1 MKSFLFAFFVIAALG
16 ASGALEVSNV
26 KLRQD
31 WPWSNA
37 VKLTYE
43 LSGLAEGDLAEA
55 VVSMASDGREL
66 PFQSAGLS
74 GDIYS
79 LSANGEKTITIDPV
93 KAFGKGVEFLPKV
106 KMSVT
111 ARAATAAST
120 NVLYKI
126 FDIKNKSVTD
136 VTRGDLLNGKWGAVE
151 TDFGAIGPGYTT
163 TLDDVVIWTGVTNDV
178 AYKTTKIVLRKI
190 PAGDFK
196 GYAPGGEIPEKNNMT
211 WTFDYW
217 IGVFE
222 VTSGQRL
229 ALYNVA
235 PNTYKLQVGSSL
247 YKPKSLVPGEMLP
260 VQHVSNYFLYGHK
273 ANRNGT
279 TTGTDNTA
287 GFMNYMRRRFTVN
300 GVSAYDFELPTQVQ
314 WVRAMRAG
322 SDSYYYDGIG
332 KTKDEVTAEQY
343 NALSCNPNNGG
354 YVTNDDGSVTTNIV
368 AVGSFRPNAYGLYD
382 TLGNI
387 QELTR
392 EDKNLLSAE
401 QWAQG
406 GANIVGTIDV
416 LSGGNVRE
424 SSLVGGS
431 FDQVSIDFAIRQV
444 HGTSSTIGTGFRLCM
459 QSMADG
465 ISLLEQ

>member
-1 MKSFLFAFFVIAALG
+1 MKSFLFAFFVVAALG
-16 ASGALEVSNV
+16 ASGALEISNV
-26 KLRQD
+26 RLRQD

-222 VTSGQRL
+222 VTQGQRKELSNYKNGAQNFTFGSSIYVPGPRVIGSYLPEQYVQNRYMYGSGQ
-229 ALYNVA
+229 
-235 PNTYKLQVGSSL
+235 G
-247 YKPKSLVPGEMLP
+247 
-260 VQHVSNYFLYGHK
+260 
-273 ANRNGT
+273 RNAT
-279 TTGTDNTA
+279 TNQTGTA
-287 GFMNYMRRRFTVN
+287 GFCNYMRQRFMVN
-300 GVSAYDFELPTQVQ
+300 GIAEYDFELPTQVQ
-314 WVRAMRAG
+314 WMRAMRAG
-322 SDSYYYDGIG
+322 ADSYYYDGIG
-332 KTKDEVTAEQY
+332 KTKAEVTAEQY
-343 NALSCNPNNGG
+343 NALACNIVNGG
-354 YVTNDDGSVTTNIV
+354 SMTHDDGSVTTNIV
-368 AVGSFRPNAYGLYD
+368 EVGSFCPNAYGLYD
-382 TLGNI
+382 MLGNV
-387 QELTR
+387 QEFVR
-392 EDKNLLSAE
+392 EDGALSKWNDGGENVVTKIGGSNNGLAY
-401 QWAQG
+401 G
-406 GANIVGTIDV
+406 GAFDT
-416 LSGGNVRE
+416 STF
-424 SSLVGGS
+424 SSASMG
-431 FDQVSIDFAIRQV
+431 QV
-444 HGTSSTIGTGFRLCM
+444 HTKDKGKLNTGFRLCM